1 MKKVFLMTLLAALL
15 LFSACGKEKRMP
27 VSQPPQVVIT
37 LPEGEVTRS
46 SLAFHWRWI
55 DENGQEM
62 GGARHA
68 ERIER
73 WWDRDPHLTTAS
85 GTAQLAFALP
95 PDAVEVTRYDP
106 TTDGKQFMKLED
118 VTVMPLDE
126 GRITYEIKGKWTDKS
141 RDWYGEAV
149 YSICIE
155 KK

>member
-1 MKKVFLMTLLAALL
+1 MKKVFLMTLLAVLL
-15 LFSACGKEKRMP
+15 LFSACRKENVTP
-27 VSQPPQVVIT
+27 VSQPPQVVVT

-46 SLAFHWRWI
+46 SLEFHWRWL

-62 GGARHA
+62 GSTRHA

-95 PDAVEVTRYDP
+95 ADAVEVTRYDP

-149 YSICIE
+149 YNICIE